1 MGSLGRFPV
10 PRRCAGLIIACL
22 IAWGMAPCLRLTG
35 SDESAMEATQKVRQ
49 LLQQG
54 DVAAARSAL
63 AEALRQFPHDASL
76 HNVQGVMEAQQGD
89 YQAAQASFRQALG
102 EAPRYTGAYLN
113 LGRLYQENAARD
125 PAAPQKALETYQALL
140 RFEPGNVEAN
150 YQMAVL
156 LFQQGSFQASLDRLA
171 RLPAADQDHPQALSV
186 RCGDYAGL
194 GPSARAAALADR
206 LLASPDLAEADVL
219 PLLPVL
225 AAHRQAGLAVKLLEG
240 LEARNL
246 ASYESLCALGLLYR
260 EQGRPAP
267 ARAALEKAA
276 QLKPDAASPLLDLA
290 RVAYDQQD
298 YTAALGYLA
307 HARDLE
313 PQNGAIHFLWGLI
326 CMQQN
331 LLEES
336 YRALKLAA
344 SLDPENPAYNYAV
357 GVVTMQRQDAREAI
371 AYLQKYCALRPRDP
385 AGRLALGVAYFNSN
399 DLDKARELLAQ
410 VAGQPQTAAAAN
422 YYLARIAAD
431 EGDYTTAARDL
442 QNSLKADPHYAEAY
456 AELGHI
462 QLKQRRYR
470 EARETLQKALD
481 LNPESYSANLN
492 LLDLYQKTKDP
503 LAEAQAKRFDD
514 VKQHRNEVAKE
525 YLRKIE
531 VRP

>member
-1 MGSLGRFPV
+1 
-10 PRRCAGLIIACL
+10 
-22 IAWGMAPCLRLTG
+22 
-35 SDESAMEATQKVRQ
+35 
-49 LLQQG
+49 
-54 DVAAARSAL
+54 
-63 AEALRQFPHDASL
+63 
-76 HNVQGVMEAQQGD
+76 
-89 YQAAQASFRQALG
+89 
-102 EAPRYTGAYLN
+102 
-113 LGRLYQENAARD
+113 
-125 PAAPQKALETYQALL
+125 
-140 RFEPGNVEAN
+140 
-150 YQMAVL
+150 
-156 LFQQGSFQASLDRLA
+156 
-171 RLPAADQDHPQALSV
+171 
-186 RCGDYAGL
+186 
-194 GPSARAAALADR
+194 
-206 LLASPDLAEADVL
+206 
-219 PLLPVL
+219 
-225 AAHRQAGLAVKLLEG
+225 VKLLEG